1 MSDTFEFTLHLDNE
15 RVHVTMVNNLHET
28 KGSWDSSSH
37 NHAGFELHVLLS
49 GSATVDV
56 EGRRVRIGAKQAI
69 FIGPGQYHRPV
80 TVSSALERVS
90 VAFSPADGPLRR
102 ALLEAVGPCRV
113 MDAGGEILTLCRGL
127 VEECPEERSFRE
139 TMVRSRL
146 ALLLGSCFRLMDIS
160 GEGPAKKPTSNK
172 YTDRID
178 AFFETCLRD
187 GSDIDRLAAQLHLS
201 RSQVSRVLKKT
212 YGMTFRE
219 KLIRT
224 RMDQAAWLLRHTDR
238 LVSEVSAEV
247 GYVSESRFY
256 KMFRERTG
264 MTPEQYRAQY
274 REENQ

>member
-1 MSDTFEFTLHLDNE
+1 MDDIFEYTLHLDNE
-15 RVHVTMVNNLHET
+15 RIHLTMVNNLHET
-28 KGSWDSSSH
+28 KHFWDSSSH

-49 GSATVDV
+49 GTATVDV
-56 EGRRVRIGAKQAI
+56 EGKRVRIGAKQAI
-69 FIGPGQYHRPV
+69 LIGPGQYHRPI
-80 TVSSALERVS
+80 TVSQTLERVS

-113 MDAGGEILTLCRGL
+113 LDASSEILALCRSL
-127 VEECPEERSFRE
+127 VEECLEEMAFRE
-139 TMVRSRL
+139 TLVRSRL
-146 ALLLGSCFRLMDIS
+146 VLLLGNCFRLMDVS
-160 GEGPAKKPTSNK
+160 GGGVAKKLTSNK

-178 AFFETCLRD
+178 AFFETCLRE

-201 RSQVSRVLKKT
+201 RSQTSRVLKKT

-224 RMDQAAWLLRHTDR
+224 RMDQAAWLLRHTNR
-238 LVSEVSAEV
+238 LISEVSAEV

-264 MTPEQYRAQY
+264 MTPDQYRAQY
-274 REENQ
+274 REENL

>member
-1 MSDTFEFTLHLDNE
+1 MDDIFEFTLHLGSE
-15 RVHVTMVNNLHET
+15 RIHLTMVNNLHET

-37 NHAGFELHVLLS
+37 NHAGFELHILLS
-49 GSATVDV
+49 GSAAVDV
-56 EGRRVRIGAKQAI
+56 EGRRLRIGPKQAV
-69 FIGPGQYHRPV
+69 FIGPGQYHRPI
-80 TVSSALERVS
+80 SASPALERVS

-102 ALLEAVGPCRV
+102 TLLEAVGPCRV
-113 MDAGGEILTLCRGL
+113 MDVTGEVLALCRGL
-127 VEECPEERSFRE
+127 IEECPQELSFRE

-146 ALLLGSCFRLMDIS
+146 LLLLGSCFRLMGVS
-160 GEGPAKKPTSNK
+160 GGGPAKKLMPNK

-178 AFFETCLRD
+178 AFFETCLRE
-187 GSDIDRLAAQLHLS
+187 GCDIDRLAEQLHLS

-238 LVSEVSAEV
+238 LVSEISTEV

-256 KMFRERTG
+256 KMVRERLG

-274 REENQ
+274 REEL